1 MGEVVDR
8 YTIEKVAEAT
18 NLSDLLETETKI
30 RIGKYHKN
38 YFRQQ
43 WKK

>member
-18 NLSDLLETETKI
+18 NLSDLLD
-30 RIGKYHKN
+30 RNKN
-38 YFRQQ
+38 QNR
-43 WKK
+43 